1 LSENTYPSRYGETMI
16 TPLSTGGAFWTTGTR
31 NRRRTALG
39 ATAIVVFLALISYLV
54 WMSPTDSA
62 VRKIVGDVVKPI
74 STTEQLRHERANL
87 MSELV
92 STKSTVSNQS
102 AELSAQ
108 RAQLEAAL
116 GKAKA
121 LEKQLSAAKAG
132 ESKAEGAVASYKAQL
147 AALGHGSSGAPGVPS
162 STSTV
167 AGSGDTTVTTPSSGP
182 TTTAPTGPTQV
193 TTPTLASIKNP
204 TSRYFGLYTAQSPFS
219 FSEFNQDAVDV
230 GEQPNVA
237 GYFQG
242 WDQDFRADAV
252 QASWARGDLPFMT
265 WESQSSTA
273 SNNAVNQPAYSLGNI
288 ISGDFDSY
296 LKKYADSIV
305 ANGQPLAIRLD
316 QEMNA
321 TWYPWSEDDGHG
333 NSVNGNSP
341 GQYRMMWQHVWNVFQ
356 AEGANNY
363 VAWVWSPNRI
373 DQLTKSHQTPAY
385 LASLYP
391 GDQYVDFVGMSGYER
406 PVTTGNKQDTTFTD
420 TFAKT
425 LQQLRGLTHKK
436 IILSEVGAAE
446 VGPSGASIKPAWIT
460 SFFDG
465 LADPANSDIVGF
477 SWFSET
483 VTTSSNGAT
492 ITNDWRINSTTA
504 STQAFAAGIQRKDIQ
519 YQLRPATQ

>member
-1 LSENTYPSRYGETMI
+1 MSENTYQSRYGETMI
-16 TPLSTGGAFWTTGTR
+16 TPLSAGGAFWTTGKR

-54 WMSPTDSA
+54 WMSPSDSA

-121 LEKQLSAAKAG
+121 LEKQLSTAKAG
-132 ESKAEGAVASYKAQL
+132 QSKAEGAVASYKAQL
-147 AALGHGSSGAPGVPS
+147 AALGHGSSGASGA
-162 STSTV
+162 TSTV
-167 AGSGDTTVTTPSSGP
+167 AGSGDTTVTTPSNGPTNTAPSGP
-182 TTTAPTGPTQV
+182 TAV

-204 TSRYFGLYTAQSPFS
+204 TSRYFGLYTARSPFS

-230 GEQPNVA
+230 RQQPNVA

-242 WDQDFRADAV
+242 WDQGFRADAV
-252 QASWARGDLPFMT
+252 QASWAKGDLPFMT

-273 SNNAVNQPAYSLGNI
+273 GNNAADQPTYSLENI
-288 ISGDFDSY
+288 ISGNFDAY
-296 LKKYADSIV
+296 LAKYADDIV
-305 ANGQPLAIRLD
+305 SNDQPLAIRLD

-333 NSVNGNSP
+333 DSVNGNSP
-341 GQYRMMWQHVWNVFQ
+341 GQYRTMWQHVWNVFQ
-356 AEGANNY
+356 TEGANKY

-373 DQLTKSHQTPAY
+373 NQLTASHKTLDY
-385 LASLYP
+385 LTNLYP

-406 PVTTGNKQDTTFTD
+406 LATAGNKQDTTFTD
-420 TFAKT
+420 TFADT
-425 LQQLRGLTHKK
+425 LGQLRKLTSKK

-446 VGPSGASIKPAWIT
+446 VGPSGGSIKPAWIT

-465 LADPANSDIVGF
+465 LADPRNSDIVGF

-483 VTTSSNGAT
+483 VTTSSNGST
-492 ITNDWRINSTTA
+492 ITNDWRLNSTAA
-504 STQAFAAGIQRKDIQ
+504 STQAFAAGSQRKDIQ
-519 YQLRPATQ
+519 YQLRPATK